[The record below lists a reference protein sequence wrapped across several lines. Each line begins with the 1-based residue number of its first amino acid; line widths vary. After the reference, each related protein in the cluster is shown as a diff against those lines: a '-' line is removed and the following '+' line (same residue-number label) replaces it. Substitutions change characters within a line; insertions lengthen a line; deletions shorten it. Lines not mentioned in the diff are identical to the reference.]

1 MLNLAVRNTRK
12 LVREKSRGDNVR
24 IGRYFT
30 KKPTAALMA
39 EMFDITPAEQIS
51 VLDPGAGTGIL
62 AAALVERICAA
73 GATKLINL
81 TCYETDPE
89 MLPMLEKNLER
100 IRKKARHD
108 FGVKLVCTVNT
119 ENYIIDRRDSY
130 TVSLFTTAV
139 EKFDYI
145 IMNPPSDL
153 LDADAPEVLSMK
165 NVCSGATDIAYLFAA
180 MSVFSLNEGGQMVAI
195 LPAAIATSAYC
206 AKLRKYM
213 FESAPLNALHLF
225 TVPAKA
231 EGELPKKKKNLIMKL
246 VKRDAPE
253 TVAISSSTDDGTPE
267 KTEVL
272 PPVDYSF
279 IVRDSDCSLRLIASN
294 DDLALINKIG
304 SLPETFE
311 SLGLKIRTG
320 LVIESKCR
328 DQLRN
333 QPEEGAIPLIHP
345 QSIKYGQVVFPQS
358 TVKNQFI
365 VPSTPSLAQKNRNMI
380 VIKRIP
386 AKSDR
391 HHLLCGIY
399 MASQCPRNAYISTH
413 NKLNFIVCEDP
424 ANEIDLPLLYGL
436 YVALTSD
443 VYEKYYRITT
453 ASSQVN
459 ASELSTL
466 PLPEASVLRSMGSK
480 VLMTRQL
487 GDKVCNI
494 VAREALSL
502 PRHG

>member
-1 MLNLAVRNTRK
+1 MLNLAVRNTKK
-12 LVREKSRGDNVR
+12 LIREKSKGDNVR

-39 EMFDITPAEQIS
+39 NMFDVTPAEQIS

-62 AAALVERICAA
+62 AAALIERICTA
-73 GATKLINL
+73 GGVKIINL

-100 IRKKARHD
+100 VRKKCRHD
-108 FGVKLVCTVNT
+108 YGVKLVPTVNT
-119 ENYIIDRRDSY
+119 NNYIIDRRDSY
-130 TVSLFTTAV
+130 TVSLFTTPA
-139 EKFDYI
+139 EKYDYI
-145 IMNPPSDL
+145 IMNPPSEL
-153 LDADAPEVLSMK
+153 LDADSPEVLSMR

-180 MSVFSLNEGGQMVAI
+180 MSVFSLNEGGQLVTV
-195 LPAAIATSAYC
+195 LPAAVATSAYC
-206 AKLRKYM
+206 AKVRAYM
-213 FESAPLNALHLF
+213 FESAPINALHLF

-231 EGELPKKKKNLIMKL
+231 EGEMPKKKKNLIMKL
-246 VKRDAPE
+246 VKADRPD
-253 TVAISSSTDDGTPE
+253 TIAISSSTDDGTPE

-272 PPVDYSF
+272 PPVAYDF
-279 IVRDSDCSLRLIASN
+279 IVREGDLSLRLIASN
-294 DDLALINKIG
+294 DDLTLINKIS
-304 SLPETFE
+304 SLPCTFE

-328 DQLRN
+328 EQLRN
-333 QPEEGAIPLIHP
+333 ANEEGAIPLIHP
-345 QSIKYGQVVFPQS
+345 QSIRYGQVVFPQN

-380 VIKRIP
+380 VVKRIP

-399 MASQCPRNAYISTH
+399 MAMQCPHNAYISTH
-413 NKLNFIVCEDP
+413 NKLNFIVCEDS
-424 ANEIDLPLLYGL
+424 AKEIDTPLLYGL
-436 YVALTSD
+436 YVTLTSD
-443 VYEKYYRITT
+443 VYERYYRITT

-466 PLPEASVLRSMGSK
+466 PLPDAATIRAMGSK

-494 VAREALSL
+494 VLREALSL
-502 PRHG
+502 PRQ